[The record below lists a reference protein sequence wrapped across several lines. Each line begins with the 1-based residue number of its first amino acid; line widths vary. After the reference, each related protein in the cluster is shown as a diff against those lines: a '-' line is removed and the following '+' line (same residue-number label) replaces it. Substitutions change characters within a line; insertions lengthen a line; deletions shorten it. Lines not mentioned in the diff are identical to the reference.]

1 MFDFINTY
9 LRDKM
14 GMTNLPASDSTAW
27 RIIVYIFFGIVIFM
41 ALQVTRIIFTNSMVF
56 VVCSIILTVLLIYAM
71 ERYVFG
77 SSKKTKK

>member
-1 MFDFINTY
+1 
-9 LRDKM
+9 
-14 GMTNLPASDSTAW
+14 
-27 RIIVYIFFGIVIFM
+27 M

-77 SSKKTKK
+77 SSKKQKNKLISTLFYNNFNTKTS